1 MEMTKLRVKD
11 NTWSLGRCLISN
23 PSWVLVFSFCR
34 RRLRY
39 TERVTAL
46 SEEDVGVAHTPEAIK
61 QNAGI
66 WVKAQKMTLKPG
78 TNGDGDTE
86 C

>member
-1 MEMTKLRVKD
+1 M
-11 NTWSLGRCLISN
+11 
-23 PSWVLVFSFCR
+23 
-34 RRLRY
+34 
-39 TERVTAL
+39 AL

-78 TNGDGDTE
+78 TNVDGDTE